1 MIKIHYFNSSNKTVQ
16 HDFNM
21 KDLQLPIHNE
31 DLLWVDLY
39 AYSYNELNNIADVF
53 GFHPLAVEDC
63 LHEGSR
69 PKMDNYG
76 DYKFFV
82 FHAPIYNE
90 KVIMKLQPL
99 SSIFLWVQ
107 TMLSLYTNGNC
118 NG

>member
-1 MIKIHYFNSSNKTVQ
+1 MIKIHYYNSGSKTVQ

-21 KDLQLPIHNE
+21 MDFQLPIHNG

-69 PKMDNYG
+69 PKMDSYG
-76 DYKFFV
+76 DYKFLCFM
-82 FHAPIYNE
+82 HQSIMK
-90 KVIMKLQPL
+90 KVTMKLQPL
-99 SSIFLWVQ
+99 
-107 TMLSLYTNGNC
+107 N
-118 NG
+118 